1 MIQIKSWK
9 KKKDWGSCKKIPDT
23 SKFIVTQNFNRLTKI
38 YFNARMEE
46 ALQNLAIKKQV
57 NKFDL
62 WDEIEKNSENF
73 KVLI

>member
-1 MIQIKSWK
+1 
-9 KKKDWGSCKKIPDT
+9 
-23 SKFIVTQNFNRLTKI
+23 
-38 YFNARMEE
+38 MEE

-62 WDEIEKNSENF
+62 WDKIEKNSENF

>member
-1 MIQIKSWK
+1 MK
-9 KKKDWGSCKKIPDT
+9 KKKDWGRGKKIPDT
-23 SKFIVTQNFNRLTKI
+23 SKIIVTQNFNRLTKI

-62 WDEIEKNSENF
+62 WDKIEKNSENF